1 MDWLIRD
8 VLVLA
13 FHPRYVYRIFFH
25 SMVMAT
31 CIFPLFFAGG
41 NNKWKQWKDFSR
53 PWRCSS
59 SSRDED
65 GRMIIGVVSL
75 SSYR

>member
-41 NNKWKQWKDFSR
+41 NNITSGNNGRIFRGRGGVPPLRGTKM
-53 PWRCSS
+53 
-59 SSRDED
+59 D
-65 GRMIIGVVSL
+65 G
-75 SSYR
+75 